1 MAQTLSALGFN
12 EVITYSLL
20 SQEAVQKI
28 RFEGQDAVSLEN
40 PLSREQEVLRPSLTW
55 GLLNVL
61 ARNLELGNTKCAFFE
76 IGNCFSQDSEFRFL
90 GLIMNKCGLLELK
103 GVLEFLL
110 KKIGIRE
117 HKFIPRADPLFVA
130 GYSSTIVINKEEIGS
145 LGRVRKEIF
154 AELRI
159 DESEIIIAGLNLDKL
174 KNLTCFSQAYQPLPD
189 ILRFSGILA

>member
-61 ARNLELGNTKCAFFE
+61 ARNLNWE
-76 IGNCFSQDSEFRFL
+76 IPSVPFL
-90 GLIMNKCGLLELK
+90 K
-103 GVLEFLL
+103 
-110 KKIGIRE
+110 
-117 HKFIPRADPLFVA
+117 
-130 GYSSTIVINKEEIGS
+130 
-145 LGRVRKEIF
+145 
-154 AELRI
+154 
-159 DESEIIIAGLNLDKL
+159 
-174 KNLTCFSQAYQPLPD
+174 
-189 ILRFSGILA
+189 SGIALAKTANSGSWA

>member
-1 MAQTLSALGFN
+1 
-12 EVITYSLL
+12 
-20 SQEAVQKI
+20 
-28 RFEGQDAVSLEN
+28 
-40 PLSREQEVLRPSLTW
+40 
-55 GLLNVL
+55 
-61 ARNLELGNTKCAFFE
+61 
-76 IGNCFSQDSEFRFL
+76 
-90 GLIMNKCGLLELK
+90 MNKCGLLELK

-174 KNLTCFSQAYQPLPD
+174 KNLTCFSQAYQPLPRYPSVFRD
-189 ILRFSGILA
+189 ISLIVDETISYQALIDTIKSGNGLERV